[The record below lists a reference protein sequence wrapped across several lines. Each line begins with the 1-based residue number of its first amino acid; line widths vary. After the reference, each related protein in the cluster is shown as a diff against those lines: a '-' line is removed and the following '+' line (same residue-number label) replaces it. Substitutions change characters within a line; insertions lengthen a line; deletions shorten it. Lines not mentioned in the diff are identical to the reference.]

1 MSAETPDGGGCGL
14 VRMSGCLLACHDAP
28 VSVLT
33 DYFAA
38 GSDGAAATA
47 VDYVDGQRR
56 LLDLT
61 AEDVAAGHALYGM
74 SPDEAARPRVQIAE
88 SGTLVVQSKGV
99 DPTRLARLEEMLT
112 GRAYDEVNADPRQAA
127 LIAPA
132 RQEDIDGC
140 MVLSVTDTLRDA
152 LALLKPAAQSQ
163 VARQWASAEFD
174 ATAED
179 SLTMFLAA
187 LTDLA
192 KRAVVGDDRLYCYV
206 CF

>member
-1 MSAETPDGGGCGL
+1 
-14 VRMSGCLLACHDAP
+14 MSGRSRACHDAS

-38 GSDGAAATA
+38 GSDGVAATA
-47 VDYVDGQRR
+47 VDFVDGQPR
-56 LLDLT
+56 LLELT
-61 AEDVAAGHALYGM
+61 TGKALHQV
-74 SPDEAARPRVQIAE
+74 SPDEAARPRVEITQ

-99 DPTRLARLEEMLT
+99 DPTHLARLEEILT
-112 GRAYDEVNADPRQAA
+112 GRSYDEVNADPRQAA

-132 RQEDIDGC
+132 EEDIDGC

-152 LALLKPAAQSQ
+152 LASLKPAAQPQ
-163 VARQWASAEFD
+163 AARQWASVEFA
-174 ATAED
+174 ATAAD

-192 KRAVVGDDRLYCYV
+192 QRAVVDNNRLYCYV
-206 CF
+206 VF